1 MVLDKISSLAKLY
14 ISEEEREKYEQDM
27 QTIIEYVDRISTLDT
42 DNIEALIDIND
53 NELLLRE
60 DIVEPSGLS
69 YLEDTFVV
77 PRTIE

>member
-1 MVLDKISSLAKLY
+1 MVIDKISSLAKLY

-69 YLEDTFVV
+69 YFEDTFVV

>member
-69 YLEDTFVV
+69 YSEDTFVV